1 MKKIKTTFQSFVNE
15 SYNENLRMMNLISS
29 PDITIDSSGLLYDS
43 EGEPIDNIIEID
55 RGLIKEEDI
64 EPIVNFIAEN
74 EEDLIELVEYE
85 HAFSLYS
92 LELDEDE
99 VEQSRKNTNLENAKK
114 FLREVLEQRL

>member
-1 MKKIKTTFQSFVNE
+1 MNE
-15 SYNENLRMMNLISS
+15 SYNENLRMMNLVSS

-74 EEDLIELVEYE
+74 EKDLIELVEYE

-114 FLREVLEQRL
+114 FLREVLEQRV